1 MHDLLHWV
9 HIQVNFIC
17 MPFGLETLC
26 FIPTALRKDSAKI
39 ISQLKVPDPISHLF
53 LKMMRHHPSRNLGF
67 KFQINQINRL
77 DTRRYYKYFA
87 IAYRCTHPTM
97 QA

>member
-39 ISQLKVPDPISHLF
+39 ISQLKVHGPLSQNQIF
-53 LKMMRHHPSRNLGF
+53 IIIQMMRHHQKNPTTTTW
-67 KFQINQINRL
+67 FQISVKL
-77 DTRRYYKYFA
+77 V
-87 IAYRCTHPTM
+87 TM
-97 QA
+97 HI